1 MTAASGVIMARAPDD
16 RAGMAASIEEVS
28 FELGGAIGIAV
39 LGSVLTAVYG
49 ASLKGSDGAGVSPMV
64 LDSLDEALVA
74 AARLSEAAGETLRAA
89 AFDQA
94 FVAIIAIAAALTF
107 LTACAIGIMKAKG
120 GIRTRPSQGPCVG

>member
-1 MTAASGVIMARAPDD
+1 
-16 RAGMAASIEEVS
+16 
-28 FELGGAIGIAV
+28 
-39 LGSVLTAVYG
+39 
-49 ASLKGSDGAGVSPMV
+49 MV

-74 AARLSEAAGETLRAA
+74 AARLPEAAAETLRAAAFA

-94 FVAIIAIAAALTF
+94 FVAVIAIAAALTF